1 MHTSCSVA
9 GTDPF
14 QGALLAAVAL
24 QAFSLPSLAET
35 HFAAR
40 ACLILTTALGVL
52 ATFFTCIQ
60 QREFS
65 TARSPAALRAWLSN
79 GVRYRNHQGNYV
91 YQSSMT
97 VRHLLDGP
105 YEFLAISVANFLAGM
120 ASYLGSAWV
129 RNISLG
135 NVEGNGRRLEDLAVI
150 VYFSVGLIAAASA
163 FNLWILCKARERT
176 LNGEVLEELQ
186 WQPEKQDKAARER
199 LSRRVP
205 KRREMFESEIEAL

>member
-1 MHTSCSVA
+1 M
-9 GTDPF
+9 
-14 QGALLAAVAL
+14 LAAVAL

-35 HFAAR
+35 HFTAR
-40 ACLILTTALGVL
+40 ACFILATALSVL

-79 GVRYRNHQGNYV
+79 GVRYRNHQGDYV

-97 VRHLLDGP
+97 ARHLLDGP

-135 NVEGNGRRLEDLAVI
+135 NVEGNGQRLEDLAVI
-150 VYFSVGLIAAASA
+150 VYFGVGLIAAGSA
-163 FNLWILCKARERT
+163 FNMWILCKARERG
-176 LNGEVLEELQ
+176 LNGEVLEGLQ
-186 WQPEKQDKAARER
+186 WQPEKQDEAARER
-199 LSRRVP
+199 LSGRVP
-205 KRREMFESEIEAL
+205 ERREIFESEIDGL